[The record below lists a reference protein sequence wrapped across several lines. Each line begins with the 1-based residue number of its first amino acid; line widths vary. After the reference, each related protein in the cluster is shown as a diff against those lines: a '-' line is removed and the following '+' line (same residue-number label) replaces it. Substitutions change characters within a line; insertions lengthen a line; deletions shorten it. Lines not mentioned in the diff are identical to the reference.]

1 MILFLHSRRSFKIVV
16 IELIKYL
23 TRINSIKGRRILL
36 GWRYYR
42 CHCNPSIVCW
52 KRDGRDSQ
60 NIEKLVSELVRCKP
74 KWQNEQGIWRRDH
87 VWVREHADAIEEEAG
102 QPRRN
107 NLIGRLLA
115 IVTVHDPE

>member
-42 CHCNPSIVCW
+42 CHCILQLYAGSEMAETLKTPRNSFLNSCVASLS
-52 KRDGRDSQ
+52 GRMNKVSGAV
-60 NIEKLVSELVRCKP
+60 IMSGLVSTRT
-74 KWQNEQGIWRRDH
+74 RTRDNL
-87 VWVREHADAIEEEAG
+87 EEIISSG
-102 QPRRN
+102 DCSP
-107 NLIGRLLA
+107 L
-115 IVTVHDPE
+115 